1 MHRAFPRVLATQL
14 CSHKHL
20 TMWQVKA
27 NLTHL
32 IFSCQLY
39 LIRTFITFQIHL
51 GTKYT
56 FQYVRDYVTTYML
69 LLYEAYTNG
78 QSRISKN
85 GI

>member
-1 MHRAFPRVLATQL
+1 
-14 CSHKHL
+14 
-20 TMWQVKA
+20 MWRGKA
-27 NLTHL
+27 NLTQL
-32 IFSCQLY
+32 PFSCQLY
-39 LIRTFITFQIHL
+39 LMVTCITFQIHL
-51 GTKYT
+51 GTKNS